1 MAVILGGGGEK
12 PEGIRAWQ
20 ESEKL
25 SEEANRMIQVS
36 NAITD
41 RLKSGDIEWSRHG
54 SELEGDLNFGEDEDY

>member
-1 MAVILGGGGEK
+1 LAVILGGGGQK
-12 PEGIRAWQ
+12 PQGMRAWQ

-36 NAITD
+36 EAITA
-41 RLKSGDIEWSRHG
+41 RLKSGDIEWSRDG

>member
-1 MAVILGGGGEK
+1 M
-12 PEGIRAWQ
+12 RAWQ

-36 NAITD
+36 EAITA
-41 RLKSGDIEWSRHG
+41 RLKSGDIEWSRDG